1 MLFKHL
7 VHLTH
12 FLDTKSLYLYRTP
25 QPQPPNP
32 QPPTPPQKKNNPQ
45 IILYLKILH
54 EFSVF
59 ENKWCVSPQS
69 NI

>member
-32 QPPTPPQKKNNPQ
+32 PPTPQKKKQQPPD
-45 IILYLKILH
+45 H
-54 EFSVF
+54 FVF
-59 ENKWCVSPQS
+59 EN
-69 NI
+69 IT